1 MSTSPA
7 AVDPQA
13 LAAVLERMLGDV
25 PTFMRDYWHK
35 RPLHV
40 SAADPHGTI
49 RYGVDDF
56 LADLVAMQPVPYGA
70 VKIKDGRRFDS
81 FHQTSDALRD
91 AVADGSVCAIKLS
104 RLWHGTIPESWV
116 PMRDLFAQLCRTVAT
131 VYMTPQR
138 SEDVDLFFA
147 GPDSCLGTHFDTT
160 DVFTLQLFG
169 ERRWTVEEEF
179 SLDGILDVGRDPSW
193 YPTREI
199 GFPGPTREIT
209 LRAGDA
215 LYVPAYTVHRV
226 TGVSWSV
233 SLSLG
238 LRAFNEIDVVEH
250 LLERLRLSSY
260 LKYPPFA
267 GAPEALEAEHAE
279 AKLELMQRVRT
290 LLQQV
295 EGLAVAFLLAP
306 LRLPPSLNATSPT
319 TDAAPAPSASSA
331 AEPLQERA
339 NS

>member
-1 MSTSPA
+1 
-7 AVDPQA
+7 
-13 LAAVLERMLGDV
+13 
-25 PTFMRDYWHK
+25 
-35 RPLHV
+35 
-40 SAADPHGTI
+40 
-49 RYGVDDF
+49 
-56 LADLVAMQPVPYGA
+56 
-70 VKIKDGRRFDS
+70 
-81 FHQTSDALRD
+81 
-91 AVADGSVCAIKLS
+91 
-104 RLWHGTIPESWV
+104 
-116 PMRDLFAQLCRTVAT
+116 
-131 VYMTPQR
+131 
-138 SEDVDLFFA
+138 
-147 GPDSCLGTHFDTT
+147 
-160 DVFTLQLFG
+160 
-169 ERRWTVEEEF
+169 
-179 SLDGILDVGRDPSW
+179 
-193 YPTREI
+193 
-199 GFPGPTREIT
+199 
-209 LRAGDA
+209 
-215 LYVPAYTVHRV
+215 V

-306 LRLPPSLNATSPT
+306 LRLPPALNAAGRT
-319 TDAAPAPSASSA
+319 TDTAPAPDAASA